1 MSVPFQVKAL
11 HEYKSDYDDD
21 LQFAA
26 GQVITVTD
34 IEDDEWYSGTYGG
47 KSGLF
52 PKNFVETLTLSG
64 STDADHEV
72 KNDDSTGD
80 SSAANVPPVPPI
92 PTAPADSESSDSETE
107 YADPLE
113 SEPQTQAAPPSVTP
127 SVPVETSSSV
137 DTQDE
142 VKQSEHDSVIDNLIR
157 RNSTALPDPL
167 DESASVFEGNMKHV
181 EDSQPQIAV
190 PAKQPE
196 IPPIPSQAPSKQA
209 HAPPTPEAD
218 RVRLNEAP
226 PPVPRVPMPGSLPKQ
241 RDDPYAIKK
250 QFIGAGKSSYVPQ
263 VKPRDNSHVA
273 HGFNDVSEDHEI
285 VRETD
290 EVRPAESNEPKMS
303 LKERIA
309 LLQKRQQEEAEREA
323 AALKKKEERKKRLE
337 EEKKK
342 LEEEKK
348 LKIAETVQPLETTSH
363 TIQHDE
369 DRVMEAPGQVA
380 PEAEIAG
387 SSIPQQHSGSS
398 SQSVRPRPGSYQ
410 DSDLEGTHDPND
422 MTDQDS
428 GDVTDKEGNA
438 ETQPEPVANED
449 GDDDE
454 DDDEDLRRR
463 RLVERMAKI
472 SGGRNMF
479 GMMGMPSP
487 FGGAPASATSNKL
500 RKKSIDT
507 ALSEAPKESETVASP
522 KEKASLVGIPMPGIN
537 LQVEEPVTDP
547 STNDIDLYA
556 DLPKASAYVGDEEG
570 EISEEAPG
578 DEPTETRLG
587 VKEAIVREREDK
599 AVPESLAQTQ
609 DSAAP
614 PLGSASQDD
623 EPATHN
629 MNIVD
634 ENFLEPLNAGYDADA
649 DILDRGLL
657 SHTEQPSIETSA
669 ESGGA
674 AVGSNVAPVVPPR
687 SVVAA
692 PPRVPD
698 ATPTVAIPA
707 STDPHST
714 QKPLVP
720 PIETILPSSH
730 PPAPTEDAPMSPA
743 FQRHPTELFGSVP
756 PPLPTEHVPIPT
768 QAEHTRESVV
778 SSYPE
783 SNLPPP
789 VTPLKPASSSKGP
802 PPPIPQNYSVPS
814 PSGQI
819 DDTSSDETLLIE
831 TQPKLLTIKAK
842 TFSHQEPDVS
852 ESVPATLIKKSAT
865 GSFKR
870 NSMEASRRS
879 GEVRRSGS
887 FKEGRTSEQDQAA
900 LVSPSVEAELADLT
914 QSSGWWI
921 KSAIPESLSSK
932 LGVDLE
938 FEVDENRLEKRNG
951 REVIYKDY
959 YILFHDLSQICF
971 DLQYQSDDPR
981 NTVSIGTF
989 KTIGSPKFRKDT
1001 LHAYSSSLGH
1011 NIAGFA
1017 EKSIGSKLGSG
1028 IVEEA
1033 IHKLAAAN
1041 FSVLKPIGEK
1051 AFGATVY
1058 KNFNH
1063 NITKVDDI
1071 RPGDIICMRNTKF
1084 TSHKGL
1090 GGLGTKNVSAGEGTE
1105 IYSAVVVEYDSKKDK
1120 VKVAENGKGGIVKKE
1135 SYKFAEL
1142 KSGRIK
1148 VYRVL
1153 PRDSVGW

>member
-1 MSVPFQVKAL
+1 
-11 HEYKSDYDDD
+11 YDDD

-52 PKNFVETLTLSG
+52 PKNFVETLALSG
-64 STDADHEV
+64 SGDVDHEV
-72 KNDDSTGD
+72 KNDDSTGV

-107 YADPLE
+107 YADPSEL
-113 SEPQTQAAPPSVTP
+113 EPQTQAVPPSVPP

-142 VKQSEHDSVIDNLIR
+142 IKQSEHDLVIDDLIR

-181 EDSQPQIAV
+181 EESVPSQQDFSSQASV
-190 PAKQPE
+190 SAKQPE
-196 IPPIPSQAPSKQA
+196 ISPIPSQAPSKQA

-263 VKPRDNSHVA
+263 VKPRDNSHIA

-337 EEKKK
+337 DEKKK

-348 LKIAETVQPLETTSH
+348 SKIAETVQPLENTSH
-363 TIQHDE
+363 TVQNDE
-369 DRVMEAPGQVA
+369 DRVMEAPDQAVL
-380 PEAEIAG
+380 ETEIAG
-387 SSIPQQHSGSS
+387 PSIPQQNSGSS
-398 SQSVRPRPGSYQ
+398 SQSVPPRPGSYQ
-410 DSDLEGTHDPND
+410 DSDLEGTHDPNNPS
-422 MTDQDS
+422 DQDS
-428 GDVTDKEGNA
+428 GDETDKGGNA

-449 GDDDE
+449 GDDE

-487 FGGAPASATSNKL
+487 FGGAPASATSSKS

-507 ALSEAPKESETVASP
+507 ASSQAPKESETVASP
-522 KEKASLVGIPMPGIN
+522 KEKASKVGIPMPGIAP
-537 LQVEEPVTDP
+537 QVEEPVTD
-547 STNDIDLYA
+547 SNKNEIDLPA
-556 DLPKASAYVGDEEG
+556 ELPKASAYVGDEEG
-570 EISEEAPG
+570 EISEDAPG
-578 DEPTETRLG
+578 DKPTKMRLG
-587 VKEAIVREREDK
+587 VNEAIVREREDK
-599 AVPESLAQTQ
+599 SVPESLAQTQ
-609 DSAAP
+609 DSAVP

-623 EPATHN
+623 EPVTHN

-634 ENFLEPLNAGYDADA
+634 ENFLEPSNAGYDADA
-649 DILDRGLL
+649 DISDRGLL

-669 ESGGA
+669 ESGRA
-674 AVGSNVAPVVPPR
+674 AIGSDAAPLVPPR

-698 ATPTVAIPA
+698 ATPTVAIPT

-720 PIETILPSSH
+720 AIDTVISSSH

-743 FQRHPTELFGSVP
+743 FQRHSTESFGSVP

-768 QAEHTRESVV
+768 QAEHTKESVE
-778 SSYPE
+778 SSYPG
-783 SNLPPP
+783 SNIPPP
-789 VTPLKPASSSKGP
+789 LTPSKPPSSSKGP
-802 PPPIPQNYSVPS
+802 PPPIPQNYPA
-814 PSGQI
+814 PALSGEI
-819 DDTSSDETLLIE
+819 DDSSSDETSLVE
-831 TQPKLLTIKAK
+831 TQPKLSTIKAN
-842 TFSHQEPDVS
+842 TFSHQVPDLS
-852 ESVPATLIKKSAT
+852 ESVPSVSIKKSAT

-870 NSMEASRRS
+870 NSMEASRKS

-887 FKEGRTSEQDQAA
+887 FKGRASEQDQAA

-914 QSSGWWI
+914 QSSSWWI
-921 KSAIPESLSSK
+921 KSEIPESLSSK

-959 YILFHDLSQICF
+959 YILFHDLSQISF

-981 NTVSIGTF
+981 DTVSIGTF
-989 KTIGSPKFRKDT
+989 KTMGSPKFRKDT

-1028 IVEEA
+1028 VVEEA

-1041 FSVLKPIGEK
+1041 FNVLKPIGEK
-1051 AFGATVY
+1051 AFGAMVY